1 MLLAPLV
8 PTPLHCGNINIGG
21 AQRGADASYH
31 ARLVDILDSYNI
43 RARFKVKL
51 VAEEINYSHFF
62 FREYCSRHALRAFFS
77 SKFYSNEV
85 RILVK
90 LGTLAFYH
98 FYAHVP
104 EHKLRVYIVYLFF
117 YYRIEES
124 FQRRQRYHFCL
135 LVGKVAAVIMN
146 PENKTDKTVKI
157 S

>member
-21 AQRGADASYH
+21 ASVEPMRPIMPGLSIFWLAITYGLGSNQA
-31 ARLVDILDSYNI
+31 
-43 RARFKVKL
+43 
-51 VAEEINYSHFF
+51 
-62 FREYCSRHALRAFFS
+62 CSRNQLFS
-77 SKFYSNEV
+77 FLLSRILFPIRSVNLVVNFV
-85 RILVK
+85 RGWLLVK
-90 LGTLAFYH
+90 LGAFAFH
-98 FYAHVP
+98 QIYAHVP